1 MKTTRNRHEEGRIT
15 QARQTNEGTY
25 RPERWL
31 IGYMRGGGW
40 GSYKI
45 MYSIDGCV
53 RLLMDEVLNKLWRE
67 QHWADRVCTP
77 SFIGY
82 IHKPVSVF

>member
-1 MKTTRNRHEEGRIT
+1 MYFHIQDRDQEKENEEGRIT

-31 IGYMRGGGW
+31 IGYIWGGEW
-40 GSYKI
+40 GLYKI

-53 RLLMDEVLNKLWRE
+53 CLLTDKVLNKLWRE
-67 QHWADRVCTP
+67 RH
-77 SFIGY
+77 
-82 IHKPVSVF
+82 